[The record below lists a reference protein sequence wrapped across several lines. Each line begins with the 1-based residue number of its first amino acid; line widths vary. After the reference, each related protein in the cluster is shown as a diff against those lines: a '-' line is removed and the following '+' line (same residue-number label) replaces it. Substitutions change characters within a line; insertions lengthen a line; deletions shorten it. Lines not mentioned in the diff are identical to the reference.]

1 MSPKTLS
8 MKSMQLYADGNL
20 TSVYPGGSDGRNA
33 SLILQLTE
41 GLRIHAGGNINVR
54 RDLTYIFC
62 TPVINN
68 IK

>member
-1 MSPKTLS
+1 

-20 TSVYPGGSDGRNA
+20 TSVYPGESDGRTA

-54 RDLTYIFC
+54 RNYTYFLYTC
-62 TPVINN
+62 YN
-68 IK
+68 